1 MARKD
6 EIAAQPEFVRL
17 RNNEQRKAFLKD
29 YRSWPV
35 WFTVPQAEETYYRYW
50 LPDGSAIVMCEYKQ
64 YNAWW
69 TNKYIGKDP
78 ETTYAAEYL
87 LEPGYHHLHDCRTN
101 ETALIRKL
109 MEVQK

>member
-1 MARKD
+1 MNTSSTTHGG
-6 EIAAQPEFVRL
+6 Q
-17 RNNEQRKAFLKD
+17 
-29 YRSWPV
+29 
-35 WFTVPQAEETYYRYW
+35 
-50 LPDGSAIVMCEYKQ
+50 
-64 YNAWW
+64 
-69 TNKYIGKDP
+69 TNTSEKDP